1 MSKDISRRRNSGG
14 EIFKLWRE
22 FSYAY
27 LRGYWWGRKYDARKT
42 PRLILEFCC
51 FLRNFLKNMRGAPL
65 EVNKTVLLFCS
76 GSDYLSNRLS
86 DIIVSIFLSVFG
98 NFLFPNLY
106 SGICLPFGQFCCAV
120 LPVLKCWNI
129 CL

>member
-51 FLRNFLKNMRGAPL
+51 FLRNFLKKYERSPVGSEQNSIA
-65 EVNKTVLLFCS
+65 VLFWQ
-76 GSDYLSNRLS
+76 RLS
-86 DIIVSIFLSVFG
+86 VE
-98 NFLFPNLY
+98 
-106 SGICLPFGQFCCAV
+106 
-120 LPVLKCWNI
+120 
-129 CL
+129 